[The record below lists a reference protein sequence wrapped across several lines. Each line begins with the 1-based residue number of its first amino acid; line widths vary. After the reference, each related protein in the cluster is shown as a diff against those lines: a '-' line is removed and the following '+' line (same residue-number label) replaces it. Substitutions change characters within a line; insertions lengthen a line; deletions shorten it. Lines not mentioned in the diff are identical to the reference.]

1 MKMESGDVLNQEAMA
16 RSDKLKKEE
25 KYFCQRAKV
34 PLKNIEVRVDGV
46 MRQEASPPGR
56 ETRIK
61 PNPIEYTFYVRRNNR
76 FYEPNHN
83 IIL

>member
-1 MKMESGDVLNQEAMA
+1 MKGESSEVVNQEAVA
-16 RSDKLKKEE
+16 REKMRKEE
-25 KYFCQRAKV
+25 KYLVQRAKV

-46 MRQEASPPGR
+46 MRQEVSPAGR
-56 ETRIK
+56 EPRIK
-61 PNPIEYTFYVRRNNR
+61 PNPIEYTFYVRRSNR

>member
-1 MKMESGDVLNQEAMA
+1 MA
-16 RSDKLKKEE
+16 RSDKLRREE
-25 KYFCQRAKV
+25 KYLGQRAKV
-34 PLKNIEVRVDGV
+34 ALKNIEVRVDGV

-56 ETRIK
+56 DARIK